1 MKFAIA
7 ALLDIFEIKPVLATV
22 LLGLSA
28 TVAVILTSLSD
39 NAIVYGI
46 CVSLNIAGAGSL
58 LSMLPSIAISI
69 FGLKRGPQ
77 IYGFL
82 FSHIGMAAL
91 LSLLAVNLSDNA
103 MLVCLIFGL
112 ISCVLCL
119 CYNFEN
125 VYVYAV
131 HGAKTK

>member
-1 MKFAIA
+1 
-7 ALLDIFEIKPVLATV
+7 VLATV
-22 LLGLSA
+22 LLGLST

-46 CVSLNIAGAGSL
+46 CVSFNIAGAGSL

-82 FSHIGMAAL
+82 FSPIGMAAL
-91 LSLLAVNLSDNA
+91 ISLLAVNLSDNA

-125 VYVYAV
+125 VYDYAV